1 MQDNKRGIGD
11 NSVQD
16 ETYYPSLAEHLKDIC
31 SKLWKLHSTINN
43 TINTHTASHG
53 NEFYFADEVSNEKD
67 LEKYPGSTKIEYGRY
82 RRPNPY
88 EKKEFAG
95 ETTNKLN
102 DTAVQLTKLAMQ
114 ADELEKKLSKKDEAD
129 NAK

>member
-1 MQDNKRGIGD
+1 MSNDTRGIGD
-11 NSVQD
+11 NSTQEED
-16 ETYYPSLAEHLKDIC
+16 TFKSLADVVKDI
-31 SKLWKLHSTINN
+31 SDKLWKLNSTINK

-53 NEFYFADEVSNEKD
+53 NEFYFADEISNQKD
-67 LEKYPGSTKIEYGRY
+67 LDKYPTTRTEYGRY

-102 DTAVQLTKLAMQ
+102 DTAGKLAKLAME
-114 ADELEKKLSKKDEAD
+114 AANLEKKLSKKDEANND
-129 NAK
+129 

>member
-1 MQDNKRGIGD
+1 MENDTRGIGD
-11 NSVQD
+11 NSLQ
-16 ETYYPSLAEHLKDIC
+16 EEGTFKSLADVVKDI
-31 SKLWKLHSTINN
+31 SDRLWKLHNTINT

-53 NEFYFADEVSNEKD
+53 NEFYYADEISNQKD
-67 LEKYPGSTKIEYGRY
+67 LDKYPATRPEYGRY

-102 DTAVQLTKLAMQ
+102 DTAVQLTKLAME
-114 ADELEKKLSKKDEAD
+114 AEKLEKKLSKKDKVG
-129 NAK
+129 NAE